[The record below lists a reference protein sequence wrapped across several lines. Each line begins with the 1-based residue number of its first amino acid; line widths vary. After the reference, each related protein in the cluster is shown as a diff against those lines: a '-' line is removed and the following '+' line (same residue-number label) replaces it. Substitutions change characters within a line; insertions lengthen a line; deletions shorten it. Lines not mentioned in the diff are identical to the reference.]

1 MAYIEGTDLRPTDKM
16 RNIWGMPTISA
27 PEFYQLPD
35 PEGSI
40 FDQATG
46 GRGRGSFSMNAGRA
60 PLLTS
65 GFGDTLNLGGG
76 PMPPAQALHEFNL
89 ERNKYTDPKMQEI
102 QSIFSGEADAR
113 KYYLANQAKFLNPLS
128 SAGPLAGAVSPG
140 GGYSRRGGSSAAAA
154 QRAASIARVNSG
166 VRARAGNVNYYR
178 GF

>member
-35 PEGSI
+35 AE
-40 FDQATG
+40 AALAKMLG
-46 GRGRGSFSMNAGRA
+46 GGGGSFRMNAGRA

-65 GFGDTLNLGGG
+65 GFGPELNLGGG